1 MWSLSKEIT
10 SVKETASWFGLRG
23 KEALRKGC
31 GKDCVWATSGRKL
44 VLIAQSCLTLCNPIF
59 VACQVHPS
67 MEFSR
72 QEHWSGLPFPSPGK
86 EAKKVRKLQLAID
99 RVCVHAGLTASRVF
113 CYLSLSQQWS
123 DVIPHLHK
131 RKGHSVLLLLLHCG
145 WQSNPLLLCSGFVLL
160 LWKCASFTGPV
171 NYCSRCIIMAPIF
184 Q

>member
-1 MWSLSKEIT
+1 MNNNHESQNVITVKGNYQRQGNSFMIRAQGEGGTQEGLWKGLCLS
-10 SVKETASWFGLRG
+10 
-23 KEALRKGC
+23 
-31 GKDCVWATSGRKL
+31 TSGRKL

-113 CYLSLSQQWS
+113 CYLSLSQ
-123 DVIPHLHK
+123 
-131 RKGHSVLLLLLHCG
+131 
-145 WQSNPLLLCSGFVLL
+145 
-160 LWKCASFTGPV
+160 
-171 NYCSRCIIMAPIF
+171 
-184 Q
+184 